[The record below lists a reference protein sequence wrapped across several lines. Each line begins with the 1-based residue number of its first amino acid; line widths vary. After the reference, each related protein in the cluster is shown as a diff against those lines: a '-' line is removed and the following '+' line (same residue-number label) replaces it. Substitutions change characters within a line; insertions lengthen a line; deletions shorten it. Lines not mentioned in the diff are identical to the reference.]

1 MCRSL
6 LISLYGCFF
15 FFSFGSRASSECRPA
30 GANTAE
36 RCLQCQ
42 KGQVAAAQVGG
53 ATGHPLWH
61 LSDRGLCQR
70 QSDGEDA
77 YPASGGREGE
87 SSVFLTALLTFNC
100 PHYGACLHFSVDALK
115 QAGLDS

>member
-1 MCRSL
+1 MDV
-6 LISLYGCFF
+6 FF
-15 FFSFGSRASSECRPA
+15 FLSLDSRASSERRPA

-36 RCLQCQ
+36 RRLQCQ
-42 KGQVAAAQVGG
+42 EGQVAATQVGG
-53 ATGHPLWH
+53 ATGHPVWH

-70 QSDGEDA
+70 QPDGEDA

-87 SSVFLTALLTFNC
+87 SSFFLPDLLTFNC
-100 PHYGACLHFSVDALK
+100 PHYSACLHFSVDALK

>member
-1 MCRSL
+1 M
-6 LISLYGCFF
+6 F
-15 FFSFGSRASSECRPA
+15 FFSFDSRASSECRPA

-70 QSDGEDA
+70 QPDGEDA
-77 YPASGGREGE
+77 YPAAGGWEGE
-87 SSVFLTALLTFNC
+87 SSVFLTDLLTFNC
-100 PHYGACLHFSVDALK
+100 PHYSACLHFSVDALK
-115 QAGLDS
+115 QAGLELNSVSSAFCCSQG